1 MNSLSKKIHTL
12 MHTDPN
18 GRPSYLEMLMK
29 GVSVIYG
36 ACLKIRVSGYK
47 SGLWRSKKLPCKVI
61 SVGNITAGGTGKTPM
76 TVYLARRIHQMG
88 YRAAVLSRGY
98 RGRAEKSGGIVS
110 NGREILMGSQRA
122 GDEPYMMATYLK
134 TIEVP
139 VLVGRDRHRIGL
151 LALEKFNPDVIIL
164 DDGFQHLSL
173 ARDINLVL
181 LDSRRPFGNH
191 HLLPRGPLREPVS
204 SLSRGDAFVFTRFD
218 SASNDADPVSLAWL
232 KEALSG
238 HPIYRS
244 HHIPFIYKVIKGG
257 QSAPESST
265 PKPIPFELE
274 SIKGRRVFAFS
285 GIARNDDFRRTVE
298 SFKCDIRG
306 FTDFPDHHRYSDHD
320 FNALLRSARD
330 IAADIILTTEKDYVR
345 FEHRTQ
351 WPVDLVVIGIQISF
365 GQEDRDFT
373 TFIKNRL
380 EKC

>member
-1 MNSLSKKIHTL
+1 MNPLSKKIHTL

-18 GRPSYLEMLMK
+18 GRPSYLESLMF
-29 GVSVIYG
+29 GLSVIYG
-36 ACLKIRVSGYK
+36 AGMKIRASGYK
-47 SGLWRSKKLPCKVI
+47 RGLLGSKRLPCKVI

-88 YRAAVLSRGY
+88 YRAAVISRGY

-110 NGREILMGSQRA
+110 NGHEIFMGPQRA
-122 GDEPYMMATYLK
+122 GDEPFMMATRLQ

-139 VLVGRDRHRIGL
+139 VLVGQDRYRSGL
-151 LALEKFNPDVIIL
+151 LALDKFNPDVVIL
-164 DDGFQHLSL
+164 DDGFQHFNL

-181 LDSRRPFGNH
+181 LDSRRPFGNN
-191 HLLPRGPLREPVS
+191 HLLPRGSLREPVS

-218 SASNDADPVSLAWL
+218 SASNDADPASWAWL

-238 HPIYRS
+238 RPVYRS

-257 QSAPESST
+257 QSTPESST

-306 FTDFPDHHRYSDHD
+306 FADFPDHHRYSDHD
-320 FNALLRSARD
+320 FNTLFWSARD
-330 IAADIILTTEKDYVR
+330 IAAEMILTTEKDYVR
-345 FEHRTQ
+345 FEHRIQ
-351 WPVDLVVIGIQISF
+351 WPIDLVVIGIQISF
-365 GQEDRDFT
+365 GEEDRDFT
-373 TFIKNRL
+373 TFIKNQL